1 MTPRPDPAL
10 RPDTELRPDQAR
22 VSRFVPDGSRVL
34 DLGCGR
40 GHLMR
45 YLMQRRGCT
54 GTGVE
59 IDPDSVIEAIGHG
72 VPLIELDID
81 HDLDEFRDKSYD
93 VVVLSRVLQAT
104 YKPREVLSQ
113 MARIGSRRI
122 VSVPNFGYWRH
133 RWVLMRGHMPMSKE
147 LPYAWY
153 DTPNIHLS
161 TLADLEELFG
171 VVGLDVWE
179 RQLFT
184 PDGRQRDYPPR
195 LANLMTAN
203 AIYVLT
209 PRA

>member
-81 HDLDEFRDKSYD
+81 HDLDEFRDRSYD

-113 MARIGSRRI
+113 MARIGSRCI

-147 LPYAWY
+147 LPHSWY

-195 LANLMTAN
+195 LANLMAAN

-209 PRA
+209 PRG